1 MTKIS
6 KIKKSIE
13 NQENKIKNCI
23 EFLEPSKKKEKTIK
37 AYIVSDLWNEH
48 SCIVFAETSGK
59 AKSQAL
65 YDDVFAWNDSTFVE
79 LTARRM
85 KEWDK
90 YSESK
95 KIPI

>member
-48 SCIVFAETSGK
+48 SCIVLQKQAARQK
-59 AKSQAL
+59 AKRYMMMFLLGMILHLS
-65 YDDVFAWNDSTFVE
+65 N
-79 LTARRM
+79 
-85 KEWDK
+85 
-90 YSESK
+90 
-95 KIPI
+95 